1 MIFVTVGTTQFDA
14 LIQLIDNAIEQKEII
29 DEVTAQIGTGKYVPK
44 HITAFRFCTSLQ
56 PFLKRAELVISHGGA
71 GTIFECLT
79 VKKKLIVVANPR
91 VRGEHQQ
98 ELALELSRRKHL
110 LWCPS
115 LNHVVECIHQAKTT
129 DFREYTSPKSTI
141 AQKILEFLDQG

>member
-1 MIFVTVGTTQFDA
+1 MIFVTVGTTEFDA
-14 LIQLIDNAIEQKEII
+14 LIQLLDKAVEQNQIT
-29 DEVTAQIGTGKYVPK
+29 DDVTAQIGTGTYIPK
-44 HITAFRFCTSLQ
+44 HITAFRFCNSLQ

-98 ELALELSRRKHL
+98 ELAIELSRRGHL

-115 LNHVVECIHQAKTT
+115 LKNIEECIHQAKTT
-129 DFREYTSPKSTI
+129 KFNEYTSPKSTI
-141 AQKILEFLDQG
+141 AQKILEFLDQM